1 MKCIVSI
8 CGNDA
13 IHNIGIRLRR
23 PDTSAI
29 WAPDT
34 NAFVCNDHAVQGLT
48 IQIVLTPNESGEI
61 ETVVSSPG
69 GDPVIRTT
77 PIIREA

>member
-1 MKCIVSI
+1 MSCIVLG
-8 CGNDA
+8 CTNYA
-13 IHNIGIRLRR
+13 AHQIGIRLRR

-34 NAFVCNDHAVQGLT
+34 WAYVCDVHAVQGFD
-48 IQIVLTPNESGEI
+48 IEIILTPNTSGMI

-69 GDPVIRTT
+69 GVPVTRTT
-77 PIIREA
+77 EIVQIP